1 MKNNDEYWM
10 GIALEE
16 AKIAFSEDEIPIGA
30 VLIKD
35 DCLVGRN
42 HNRTR
47 QLQNPLAHAEKLVIE
62 QIVPS
67 KEKYLQKY
75 TLYST
80 LEPCV
85 MCTGILLSSRI
96 GRIVYGCDDQKAGAC
111 GSIMNIPSDRQM
123 NHNPEIKRY
132 ILDKECSEILT
143 KFFQLKR

>member
-1 MKNNDEYWM
+1 MKNNDKYWM

-16 AKIAFSEDEIPIGA
+16 ANKAFSEDEIPIGA
-30 VLIKD
+30 VLVKD
-35 DCLVGRN
+35 DCLIARD

-47 QLQNPLAHAEKLVIE
+47 QLHNPLAHAEKLVIE
-62 QIVPS
+62 KIVLS

-96 GRIVYGCDDQKAGAC
+96 GRIVYGCDDHKAGAC
-111 GSIMNIPSDRQM
+111 GSVMNIPADRQM
-123 NHNPEIKRY
+123 NHKP
-132 ILDKECSEILT
+132 LV
-143 KFFQLKR
+143 KFHLLQ